1 MTSVYV
7 CVIAT
12 DTFLIQ
18 LSGWIYK
25 RRWIHLPLDV
35 RTDKGEQKQERA
47 QASEIISRLAAQGRA
62 WQECAPRR
70 YLPSVQNRFCSGSAL
85 AAFSGETELVCS
97 TQPLS

>member
-1 MTSVYV
+1 MTSV

-25 RRWIHLPLDV
+25 MRWIHLPLDV
-35 RTDKGEQKQERA
+35 RTDKGESQEQERA
-47 QASEIISRLAAQGRA
+47 RASERDHLDLQRRAGHGRNA
-62 WQECAPRR
+62 RR